1 MDAVYALVEDE
12 ESALEAAHHGLRVA
26 GARWPRWAWLPIP
39 EARILKQA
47 TAHAKSKG
55 HRPKIGVAAFLIDVC
70 GHAPSD
76 VARSLVWPSSSAGIR
91 TGRRRQLIHE
101 VARTWFGRG
110 PQHWQIDLDAVTSDR
125 LRRAIWWEIRFLTA
139 IIGSIFLGLLIV
151 EQALVGDL
159 FS

>member
-1 MDAVYALVEDE
+1 MYALVEDE
-12 ESALEAAHHGLRVA
+12 ETALSAAHHGLRTA
-26 GARWPRWAWLPIP
+26 AARWPRWGWLPIP

-47 TAHAKSKG
+47 TAHARSTG

-101 VARTWFGRG
+101 VGRTWFGRG
-110 PQHWQIDLDAVTSDR
+110 PQHWEIDLESVMSDR
-125 LRRAIWWEIRFLTA
+125 VWRSVWWEVGLLAA

-151 EQALVGDL
+151 EQALVGDV
-159 FS
+159 FP